1 MYPSRFKYESP
12 KSIDEAIA
20 LLTKGNGEAK
30 ILAGGM
36 SLIPMMK
43 LRFASP
49 ETLID
54 ISNIPNLNYHRAD
67 TDGTF
72 RIGALCTHADLEKS
86 RILAQYQPT
95 LAATAPLVAD
105 PIVRT
110 RGTFVGSVC
119 HADPQGDWSSA
130 MIALDGSIIA
140 QGPKGRRT
148 IAVRDFVTGPFQ
160 NALASNEIAIEAII
174 PPAKGT
180 RAGGYLKLERRIGD
194 FATAG
199 VAVALELSGASVIR
213 AGIGLTGVGS
223 ATINAIDAAQSL
235 VGLAL
240 TSQAIE
246 RAADLAAQAAQPRS
260 DHRGSA
266 AFKKQVVRTFVVRIL
281 TEVSSNQVKA
291 A

>member
-20 LLTKGNGEAK
+20 LLAKGNGEAK

-86 RILAQYQPT
+86 SILAQHQPT

-130 MIALDGSIIA
+130 MIALDGSIVA

-160 NALASNEIAIEAII
+160 NALASDEIAVEAVI

-199 VAVALELSGASVIR
+199 VAVAVELSGASVIR

-223 ATINAIDAAQSL
+223 STINASDAAASL
-235 VGLAL
+235 VGSAL

-246 RAADLAAQAAQPRS
+246 QAADLAAQAAQPRS

-266 AFKKQVVRTFVVRIL
+266 TYKRQVVRTFVVRIL

>member
-1 MYPSRFKYESP
+1 MYPSHFKYESP

-54 ISNIPNLNYHRAD
+54 ISKIPNLNYHRVD

-86 RILAQYQPT
+86 SILAQHQPT

-130 MIALDGSIIA
+130 MIALDGSIVA

-160 NALASNEIAIEAII
+160 NALASNEIAVEAVI

-235 VGLAL
+235 VGSAL

-266 AFKKQVVRTFVVRIL
+266 SYKRQVVRTFVVRIL
-281 TEVSSNQVKA
+281 TEVSSNQAKA

>member
-20 LLTKGNGEAK
+20 FLTKGSGEAK

-54 ISNIPNLNYHRAD
+54 ISNIPNLNYHLAD
-67 TDGTF
+67 SDGTF

-86 RILAQYQPT
+86 SILAQHQPT

-130 MIALDGSIIA
+130 MIALDGSIVA

-160 NALASNEIAIEAII
+160 NALASDEIAVEAVI

-194 FATAG
+194 FATVG

-223 ATINAIDAAQSL
+223 STINAIDAAQSL
-235 VGLAL
+235 VGSAL

-266 AFKKQVVRTFVVRIL
+266 TYKRQVVRTFVARIL

>member
-54 ISNIPNLNYHRAD
+54 ISKIPNLNYHRAD
-67 TDGTF
+67 IDGTF

-86 RILAQYQPT
+86 SILAQHQPT

-130 MIALDGSIIA
+130 MIALDGSIVA

-160 NALASNEIAIEAII
+160 NALASNEIAVEAVI

-235 VGLAL
+235 VGSAL

-266 AFKKQVVRTFVVRIL
+266 SYKRQVVRTFVVRIL
-281 TEVSSNQVKA
+281 TEVSSNQAKA

>member
-20 LLTKGNGEAK
+20 LLAKGNGEAK

-86 RILAQYQPT
+86 SILAQHQPT
-95 LAATAPLVAD
+95 LAAAAPLVAD

-130 MIALDGSIIA
+130 MIALDGSIVA
-140 QGPKGRRT
+140 QGPKGQRT

-160 NALASNEIAIEAII
+160 NALASDEIAVEAVI

-199 VAVALELSGASVIR
+199 VAVAVELSGASVIR

-223 ATINAIDAAQSL
+223 STINASDAAASL
-235 VGLAL
+235 VGSAL

-246 RAADLAAQAAQPRS
+246 QAADLAAQAAQPRS

-266 AFKKQVVRTFVVRIL
+266 TYKRQVVRTFVVRIL

>member
-235 VGLAL
+235 VGSAL

>member
-12 KSIDEAIA
+12 KSIEEAIA

-86 RILAQYQPT
+86 SILAQYQPT

-160 NALASNEIAIEAII
+160 NALASNEIAIEAVI
-174 PPAKGT
+174 PPAKGI

-199 VAVALELSGASVIR
+199 VAVALEFSGASVIR

-235 VGLAL
+235 VGSAL

-266 AFKKQVVRTFVVRIL
+266 AFKKQVVRTFVARML
-281 TEVSSNQVKA
+281 TEASSNQVKA